1 MTLISVLVWML
12 GGLTGSMLFFALV
25 VAPTVFRALPAEQ
38 AGPFLRALFPRY
50 YLWGLVAAL
59 LTTLLALWA
68 NAGGPVIVACATVT
82 VLFVFARQNLMP
94 AINRARLRQLDGDEA
109 AASRFRRLHGA
120 SVLVNLLQL
129 LLLAAATVWLVRL

>member
-12 GGLTGSMLFFALV
+12 GGLTGSMLLFALV

-59 LTTLLALWA
+59 LATLLAVWA
-68 NAGGPVIVACATVT
+68 NAGGLVISACATVT

-109 AASRFRRLHGA
+109 AAARFKRLHGA
-120 SVLVNLLQL
+120 SVLINLLQL
-129 LLLAAATVWLVRL
+129 LLLVAAMVSLLRL